1 MNFKLISDGLFQ
13 VFGITFIIQ
22 VIIGMFFNAVKK
34 ESLNN
39 KFTEKVEKIS
49 QTIIN
54 NLLKLELLIIIA
66 LIVVNVIRAGM
77 KETLIFLLAVVM
89 FLVIIM
95 GISFLMR
102 YFVKKLTQYLNKR
115 C

>member
-13 VFGITFIIQ
+13 VFWITFIIQ
-22 VIIGMFFNAVKK
+22 MIIGMFFNAVKK

-49 QTIIN
+49 ETIVN
-54 NLLKLELLIIIA
+54 SLLKLDIVIIAALII
-66 LIVVNVIRAGM
+66 VNIIKVGM

>member
-1 MNFKLISDGLFQ
+1 MNFILVSDMLFK
-13 VFGITFIIQ
+13 VLSIAVMIQ
-22 VIIGMFFNAVKK
+22 LLIGMFFTAVKK